1 MSKQVR
7 MALSAFNTQLIDF
20 VDELS
25 QTYTEEKDLAKALN
39 ALKALKKVNP
49 KLIHSGFMEYVY
61 PDFAQHVKDENEEAL
76 MTQANNFLNGE
87 FSEYAFTYVI
97 FARHWTTMSETNK
110 RAIWNYCK
118 VIVALAEK
126 AAGM

>member
-1 MSKQVR
+1 

-25 QTYTEEKDLAKALN
+25 QTYTEEKDLQKALS

-49 KLIHSGFMEYVY
+49 KLIHSSFMEYVY
-61 PDFAQHVKDENEEAL
+61 PDFAKPVKEEDEDAL
-76 MTQANNFLNGE
+76 MSQAKSILSGE
-87 FSEYAFTYVI
+87 FAEYAFAYVI
-97 FARHWTTMSETNK
+97 FDANK
-110 RAIWNYCK
+110 RVIWNYCK

>member
-1 MSKQVR
+1 

-25 QTYTEEKDLAKALN
+25 QTYTEEKDLQKALS

-49 KLIHSGFMEYVY
+49 KLIHSSFMEYVY
-61 PDFAQHVKDENEEAL
+61 PDFAKPVKEEDEDAL
-76 MTQANNFLNGE
+76 MSQAKSILSGE
-87 FSEYAFTYVI
+87 FAEYAFAYVI
-97 FARHWTTMSETNK
+97 FDRHWTTMSDANK
-110 RAIWNYCK
+110 RVIWNYCK

>member
-1 MSKQVR
+1 

-25 QTYTEEKDLAKALN
+25 QTYTEEKDLQKALS

-61 PDFAQHVKDENEEAL
+61 PDFAKPVKEEDDDAL
-76 MTQANNFLNGE
+76 MNQAKSILSGE
-87 FSEYAFTYVI
+87 FAEYAFAYVI
-97 FARHWTTMSETNK
+97 FDRHWTTMSEANK

>member
-1 MSKQVR
+1 

-25 QTYTEEKDLAKALN
+25 QTYTEEKDLQKALS

-49 KLIHSGFMEYVY
+49 KLIHSSFMEYVY
-61 PDFAQHVKDENEEAL
+61 PDFAKPVKEEDEDAL
-76 MTQANNFLNGE
+76 MSQAKSILSGE
-87 FSEYAFTYVI
+87 FAEYAFAYVI
-97 FARHWTTMSETNK
+97 FDRHWTTMSDVNK
-110 RAIWNYCK
+110 RVIWNYCK

>member
-1 MSKQVR
+1 
-7 MALSAFNTQLIDF
+7 MALSAFNAQLIDF

-25 QTYTEEKDLAKALN
+25 QTYTEEKDLVKALN

-49 KLIHSGFMEYVY
+49 KLIHSSFMEYVY
-61 PDFAQHVKDENEEAL
+61 PDFAKPVKEEDEECLIN
-76 MTQANNFLNGE
+76 QAKSILSGE
-87 FSEYAFTYVI
+87 FAEYAFAYVI
-97 FARHWTTMSETNK
+97 FDRHWSTMSDANK
-110 RAIWNYCK
+110 RVIWNYCK